1 MNLKKEVEKVKS
13 KEFYIVWL
21 KATLIRCIR
30 TFAFTFVGL
39 LPTSAILKDVEWS
52 FVISSSLFSVL
63 ACFFTC
69 ITGIPETDEERELKN
84 VMNEKTNVD
93 YENLENI

>member
-1 MNLKKEVEKVKS
+1 MKS

-21 KATLIRCIR
+21 KATLIRCVR

-39 LPTSAILKDVEWS
+39 LPTSAILKDIEWS
-52 FVISSSLFSVL
+52 FVLSSSLFSVL
-63 ACFFTC
+63 TCFFTC

-84 VMNEKTNVD
+84 VMEEKAEILNES
-93 YENLENI
+93 LEEV